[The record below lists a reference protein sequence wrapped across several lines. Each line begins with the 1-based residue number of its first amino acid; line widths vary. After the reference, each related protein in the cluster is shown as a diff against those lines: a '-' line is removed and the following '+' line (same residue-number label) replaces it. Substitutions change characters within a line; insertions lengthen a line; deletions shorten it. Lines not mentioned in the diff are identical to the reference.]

1 MRSTTIFTL
10 ITMTMLFTALILDHM
25 EKGINEYTY
34 IALFALIIQIFVFIR
49 ALQINNQRKKLENK
63 LKALID
69 ENITKIDN
77 YPTK

>member
-10 ITMTMLFTALILDHM
+10 ITMTMLFTALILNYM

-34 IALFALIIQIFVFIR
+34 IALFALIIQIFVFIK
-49 ALQINNQRKKLENK
+49 ALQTNNQRKKLENK
-63 LKALID
+63 LKELID

>member
-1 MRSTTIFTL
+1 MRSSTIFTL
-10 ITMTMLFTALILDHM
+10 ITMTMLFTALILNYM

-34 IALFALIIQIFVFIR
+34 IASFALIIQIFVFIK
-49 ALQINNQRKKLENK
+49 ALQTNNQRKKLENK
-63 LKALID
+63 LKELID